1 MGSMLDLV
9 TMHLRLHGI
18 VKTERQTV
26 PKHADLNGL
35 APALLDWFDRHGRDL
50 PWRLAL
56 GERRDPY
63 RVWLAEI
70 MLQQT
75 TIPHGTPYFLAFT
88 KRWPTVEALAA
99 AKDEDVMTAWAGLGY
114 YARARNLLKC
124 AREIAERGSWPETA
138 AELKKLPGIGPYTA
152 GAIAAIA
159 FNQPAAAVDG
169 NVDRVFARLLALK
182 GEWAAEKKRLHA
194 EVERLVPEDRPGD
207 FAEALMDLGAA
218 VCTPTRPNCLI
229 CPISGFCRAR
239 AEGKPERYPIKPV
252 KKAKPIRHGTAY
264 VAVHQGEVLLQRRPD
279 KGLLGGMLGLP
290 TSDWVE
296 GEPAD
301 PPPPFKGNW
310 DEIGDVRHVFTHFDL
325 RLRVLKADLPRRP
338 AKAEGQWVVAKDVE
352 GLPSVFAKAFRL
364 AMK

>member
-1 MGSMLDLV
+1 MKTTKRQAVTKHGDLNE
-9 TMHLRLHGI
+9 L
-18 VKTERQTV
+18 
-26 PKHADLNGL
+26 PADLL
-35 APALLDWFDRHGRDL
+35 AWFDRHGRDL
-50 PWRLAL
+50 PWRTAL

-75 TIPHGTPYFLAFT
+75 TIPHGTPYFLSFT
-88 KRWPTVEALAA
+88 QRWPTVEALAA
-99 AKDEDVMTAWAGLGY
+99 AKDEEVMTAWAGLGY

-138 AELKKLPGIGPYTA
+138 AELKKLPGVGPYTA

-182 GEWAAEKKRLHA
+182 GDWAQEKKRLHK

-207 FAEALMDLGAA
+207 FAEALMDLGAT
-218 VCTPTRPNCLI
+218 VCTPTKPNCLI
-229 CPISGFCRAR
+229 CPVSNYCLAK
-239 AEGKPERYPIKPV
+239 AEGEPERYPIKPP
-252 KKAKPIRHGTAY
+252 KKAKPIRRGAAY
-264 VAVHQGEVLLQRRPD
+264 VAVHKGEVLLQRRPD

-296 GEPAD
+296 GERSDPA
-301 PPPPFKGNW
+301 PPFKASW
-310 DEIGDVRHVFTHFDL
+310 EEIGGVRHVFTHFDL
-325 RLRVLKADLPRRP
+325 RLTVQRVDLPRRP
-338 AKAEGQWVVAKDVE
+338 KADGIWVPLDEVE
-352 GLPSVFAKAFRL
+352 GLPSVFSKAFRL
-364 AMK
+364 AIAGK